1 VLTPRTIVP
10 CLLLLQPVG
19 AIAQQIV
26 EIPNGYSCASCRV
39 SIERVVV
46 LRTTN
51 VRAEPT
57 SGAHVARDSRGRY
70 FVAPTLEPGQI
81 TVFSPQGTPIQSIG
95 RKGVGPGEMEEIGY
109 LQFGAGDSLIVSHD
123 DRRFSVFTPQL
134 TFARGFTLQ
143 SRGFIP
149 GPFAF
154 RPGGSLL
161 ALRWGSSAGA
171 VDYPMRLIGTTGT
184 FGANFGKLGR
194 WRAKETRDYAGLAA
208 ARDQFWAATRNLY
221 ELDVYQPSGQ
231 QVRTFR
237 RTTPW
242 FPRLSREE
250 AEKADWFG
258 ATVHALAEAR
268 DTLWILSSVARP
280 EAKRLIQERAA
291 AAASAGEEE
300 KPRQLSV
307 AERSALRQ
315 YYLEAFDPRTN
326 RMIARASLENHVPG
340 GFLDGGQLY
349 TYSEDEQ
356 GTLSINVWR
365 LFIRRG

>member
-1 VLTPRTIVP
+1 VLTLRTFVP
-10 CLLLLQPVG
+10 WLVLQQSVG

-26 EIPNGYSCASCRV
+26 EIPNGYSCATCRI

-57 SGAHVARDSRGRY
+57 SGARVARDSRGRY

-81 TVFSPQGTPIQSIG
+81 AVFSPQGMLVQSIG
-95 RKGVGPGEMEEIGY
+95 RKGDGPGEMEEIRY
-109 LQFGAGDSLIVSHD
+109 LQVGAGDSLIVTHH
-123 DRRFSVFTPQL
+123 RERFSVFTPQL
-134 TFARGFTLQ
+134 TFARGFTFQ
-143 SRGFIP
+143 ARGFAP
-149 GPFAF
+149 GRFVI
-154 RPGGSLL
+154 RPDGWML
-161 ALRWGSSAGA
+161 ALRGGSSAG
-171 VDYPMRLIGTTGT
+171 VDDYPMRLIGATGT
-184 FGANFGKLGR
+184 PGAAFGKREPFLEEGSR
-194 WRAKETRDYAGLAA
+194 FYAGLAA
-208 ARDQFWAATRNLY
+208 THDQFWAAPNNLY

-231 QVRTFR
+231 QLRTFR

-250 AEKADWFG
+250 ASRSGWDG
-258 ATVHALAEAR
+258 GTVHALAVANN
-268 DTLWILSSVARP
+268 TVWILTSVVRP
-280 EAKRLIQERAA
+280 EAKRRLEKRSG
-291 AAASAGEEE
+291 ASEGEAT
-300 KPRQLSV
+300 PRQLSV

-340 GFLDGGQLY
+340 GFLDGGQLH